1 MQQRGKKGN
10 TDDLLAASFKE
21 LLCKAPMEK
30 ITINDITDKAG
41 VIRPT
46 FYNHFADKYALL
58 EYIVRHDLLEPI
70 KPLLL
75 NDMIQ
80 EGLTLLFSSMQ
91 NERAFYERAVCIDG
105 QNSFESI
112 ARSEVSK
119 LLLEIIDQKKQG
131 KSHKYTWLDR
141 QIIAEYY
148 ANSMCYVA
156 IAWIKRDY
164 MISPKDLSEVY
175 KYLTKSSMMDVLNEL
190 V

>member
-1 MQQRGKKGN
+1 MDR
-10 TDDLLAASFKE
+10 
-21 LLCKAPMEK
+21 
-30 ITINDITDKAG
+30 
-41 VIRPT
+41 
-46 FYNHFADKYALL
+46 
-58 EYIVRHDLLEPI
+58 
-70 KPLLL
+70 
-75 NDMIQ
+75 
-80 EGLTLLFSSMQ
+80 TLL
-91 NERAFYERAVCIDG
+91 RVLR
-105 QNSFESI
+105 
-112 ARSEVSK
+112 EVSK